1 MSASF
6 TPRSSRFRAATLIE
20 LLVALAITASLVA
33 SMLSM
38 SRTLTASWR
47 SASGAVSAQTEA
59 RRALDQLQRDLEAAV
74 FSSSGV
80 AFAVDTVGGPDE
92 TILWELPSPDRR
104 KPVAASWDPERD
116 RFGWGGVWLR
126 FFTSNGGTRAVSY
139 KIVRRTPTTNTGP
152 GQARYYL
159 YRGHVRAEKTFQAG
173 YDLAAPVYNPG
184 FSPGGP
190 VRVGDAAEIQRPRR
204 DSLLANH
211 VVDFG
216 VRLYW
221 RAPAGGG
228 ALEDVRIFP
237 LSGTQMH
244 RAPPFPGDVPAPYD
258 LVEAQGFPPH
268 ATANRIPDFAVIVL
282 RVLTDEGAQ
291 RLADYENGLIEGDW
305 WDIVEAH
312 SKVFTRRVS
321 PRSTMVWR

>member
-1 MSASF
+1 MPASF

-33 SMLSM
+33 SLFAMT
-38 SRTLTASWR
+38 RTLAGAWR

-80 AFAVDTVGGPDE
+80 AFAVDMVGGADE
-92 TILWELPSPDRR
+92 TILWELPAPDRR
-104 KPVAASWDPERD
+104 KPVTASWDPARD

-159 YRGHVRAEKTFQAG
+159 YRGHVRAERTFQAG
-173 YDLAAPVYNPG
+173 YDLTAPAYNPG

-221 RAPAGGG
+221 LAPSGDGR
-228 ALEDVRIFP
+228 LEDVRIFP
-237 LSGTQMH
+237 LSGTQNH
-244 RAPPFPGDVPAPYD
+244 RAPPLPGAPAVPFD
-258 LVEAQGFPPH
+258 LTEARSLSPNA
-268 ATANRIPDFAVIVL
+268 ATNRVPDFAVIVL

-291 RLADYENGLIEGDW
+291 RLADFENGLIEGDW

-321 PRSTMVWR
+321 PRSTMVSR